1 MRGVVYL
8 PPNACDRSCPAVVQ
22 NLGSYSALQ
31 AIQGEAPLFA
41 TRGYAYLLA
50 WNEGSK
56 EEVADRVFERWAADA
71 DAILEWLGQQ
81 PWCAS
86 GMCQPPLAV
95 ATCSTPLPPCGSGLQ
110 CHTTRHDMPTA
121 RTLGAMAASSPTAQA
136 SWARPALLSCRRRR
150 ETSPPVTHSRADP
163 PFALPCPLSLSLV
176 FIRLSFLVGTV
187 RDDSKMLPSTESP
200 CGGD

>member
-8 PPNACDRSCPAVVQ
+8 PPDACDRSCPAVVQ

-86 GMCQPPLAV
+86 GMCQPPLATTSQLLDTASALRQRTPMPHHTPRHVHDTDPRCDGRVVTHGSSLMGSTSFALVQAAQGDV
-95 ATCSTPLPPCGSGLQ
+95 ASCDAQP
-110 CHTTRHDMPTA
+110 RRPTVC
-121 RTLGAMAASSPTAQA
+121 AAV
-136 SWARPALLSCRRRR
+136 PALSF
-150 ETSPPVTHSRADP
+150 SRVHP
-163 PFALPCPLSLSLV
+163 TV
-176 FIRLSFLVGTV
+176 FL
-187 RDDSKMLPSTESP
+187 
-200 CGGD
+200 GGHGA